1 MKRLTLLSVLLMVA
15 VGYAFFQTHTP
26 APDLAAYMPGGA
38 MLYLEAPDFGR
49 LLREWDSSQVKTGWL
64 GSANYEVFSRSNLFS
79 KLSEVWAQYG
89 EAAGFRPGLKSLIE
103 IAGTDSALALYDI
116 RDVEFLYVSRIADS
130 DLAKSALWNVR
141 TRFEERQAGGV
152 PFYLRTDPASKRTVA
167 FAVTKGYLILAT
179 RDDLVAQSLELLAG
193 RAGSNIAAGRWYRDA
208 VAQSNERGELR
219 LVMNLELLVKSVYFR
234 SYWVQRNVSSIL
246 PYWAGVVDVKR
257 SADTIVETRAF
268 PRTPGS
274 AQVPGSAIVT
284 RLQALVPP
292 EAGVYKAAESS
303 DSSTLANLIVRKI
316 IGMPSEQSR
325 DWRDAPD
332 AVSPDNRTGGEGD
345 LETRIDEQPLPA
357 DPGLAASR
365 VAVRGAVDQGG
376 ARALLL
382 VQSSVADGAFVRT
395 PSVIV
400 LGSAM
405 DWNRDSVR
413 SAMGDA
419 AARLWTT
426 SHLGAGWTTSTVGR
440 HSFDRLDGLGTLLVA
455 SDGPLLFLGN
465 DAALMGAVL
474 DRTAIGAATTPIT
487 YAAGF
492 RHTRERTN
500 YERVMTALDFTSTAP
515 AFAFVRPEGMAPP
528 NFFSGNIAS
537 LSRVLSKIG
546 EIRVTQEERGAA
558 TIQRVVYRL
567 TQ

>member
-1 MKRLTLLSVLLMVA
+1 
-15 VGYAFFQTHTP
+15 
-26 APDLAAYMPGGA
+26 
-38 MLYLEAPDFGR
+38 
-49 LLREWDSSQVKTGWL
+49 
-64 GSANYEVFSRSNLFS
+64 
-79 KLSEVWAQYG
+79 
-89 EAAGFRPGLKSLIE
+89 
-103 IAGTDSALALYDI
+103 
-116 RDVEFLYVSRIADS
+116 
-130 DLAKSALWNVR
+130 LWNVR

-268 PRTPGS
+268 LRTPGS
-274 AQVPGSAIVT
+274 APVSGSAIVT
-284 RLQALVPP
+284 RMQALVPP

-492 RHTRERTN
+492 RHTRERAS
-500 YERVMTALDFTSTAP
+500 YERVMSALDFTSTAP
-515 AFAFVRPEGMAPP
+515 AFGFVRPEGMAPP
-528 NFFSGNIAS
+528 SFFSGNIAS

-546 EIRVTQEERGAA
+546 EIRVTQEEPGAA

>member
-1 MKRLTLLSVLLMVA
+1 MKRLTLLSVFLLA
-15 VGYAFFQTHTP
+15 AAGYAFFQTRTP
-26 APDLAAYMPGGA
+26 PSDLAAYMPGGA
-38 MLYLEAPDFGR
+38 LLYLEAPDFGR
-49 LLREWDSSQVKTGWL
+49 LLREWDSSQVKTDWL
-64 GSANYEVFSRSNLFS
+64 GSADYEVFSRSNLFS
-79 KLSEVWAQYG
+79 KLSEVCGQYG
-89 EAAGFRPGLKSLIE
+89 EAVGLRPGLKSLIE
-103 IAGTDSALALYDI
+103 IAGADSAMALYDI
-116 RDVEFLYVSRIADS
+116 RDVEFLYVSRIADA
-130 DLAKSALWNVR
+130 DLAKSALWSVR

-167 FAVTKGYLILAT
+167 FAFTKGYLILAT
-179 RDDLVAQSLELLAG
+179 RDDLVAQSLEMLAG
-193 RAGSNIAAGRWYRDA
+193 GAGANIAADRWYRDA
-208 VAQSNERGELR
+208 VAQSTDRGELR

-234 SYWVQRNVSSIL
+234 SYWVQRNVSSLL
-246 PYWAGVVDVKR
+246 PYWTGVVDVKR
-257 SADTIVETRAF
+257 SADAIVETRALV
-268 PRTPGS
+268 RTPGS
-274 AQVPGSAIVT
+274 ARVSGSAIVT

-303 DSSTLANLIVRKI
+303 DPSTLADLIVRKI
-316 IGMPSEQSR
+316 IGMPSEQAR

-332 AVSPDNRTGGEGD
+332 AVSPDNRAGSEGD
-345 LETRIDEQPLPA
+345 LETRIDEQPLPS
-357 DPGLAASR
+357 DPGVAASLAAM
-365 VAVRGAVDQGG
+365 RGAVDQGG
-376 ARALLL
+376 ARALLV

-400 LGSAM
+400 LESAT
-405 DWNRDSVR
+405 DWNRGSIR
-413 SAMGDA
+413 NAMGDA

-465 DAALMGAVL
+465 DASLLGAVV
-474 DRTAIGAATTPIT
+474 DRTGIRAPATPNSYI
-487 YAAGF
+487 AGF
-492 RHTRERTN
+492 RHTRERAS

-515 AFAFVRPEGMAPP
+515 GFGFVRPGGMAPP

-537 LSRVLSKIG
+537 LSHVLSKIG
-546 EIRVTQEERGAA
+546 EIQVTQEGRGTA